1 MNFETVIGLE
11 VHVELKTNSKIF
23 TPAPNHFGAE
33 PNANTTVIEFGYPG
47 TLPVVNR
54 GAVEYAMKAALA
66 LNMDI
71 NQHNTFDRKHYFYPD
86 NPKAYQITQDAKPIG
101 VNGWIDI
108 EIEGTDGQPG
118 YTKRI
123 GITRLHMEE
132 DAGKL
137 THANGY
143 SLVDLNR
150 QGTPLVEIVS
160 EPDIRTPAEAYAYLE
175 KLKSII
181 QYTGVSDVRME
192 EGSLRCDANI
202 SLRPYGQ
209 EEFGTKTELKNL
221 NSFNFVRKGLE
232 YEEKRQAEVL
242 LSGGEIKQETRRFD
256 DKTGKTILM
265 RVKETADDYRYFPE
279 PDLVDIVIDDAWLER
294 VKASIPELPDARK
307 KRYVEELGLTEYDA
321 NVLVI
326 NKDISDFFD
335 AMVKAGAD
343 AKLSANWLMGD
354 VSAYLNAEQIEI
366 NETKLTPE
374 NLSSMVKLIA
384 DGTISSKIAKKVFTE
399 LVKNGGDAEKI
410 VKEKG
415 LVQISDPSVLLPIV
429 TEVLDNNPQS
439 IEDFKNGK
447 DRAVGFLVG
456 QIMKA
461 TKGQANPPMVN
472 KILLEEIKKR

>member
-23 TPAPNHFGAE
+23 SPAPNHFGAE
-33 PNANTTVIEFGYPG
+33 PNTNTTVIDLGYPG
-47 TLPVVNR
+47 VLPVLNKNV
-54 GAVEYAMKAALA
+54 VDYAMKAALA

-71 NQHNTFDRKHYFYPD
+71 NQQTKFDRKNYFYPD
-86 NPKAYQITQDAKPIG
+86 NPKAYQISQFDKPIG
-101 VNGWIDI
+101 ENGWIEI

-118 YTKRI
+118 YTKKI

-137 THANGY
+137 THGDGY
-143 SLVDLNR
+143 SLVDFNR

-202 SLRPYGQ
+202 SIRPYGQ
-209 EEFGTKTELKNL
+209 EEFGTKAELKNL

-232 YEEKRQAEVL
+232 HEEVRQAEVL
-242 LSGGEIKQETRRFD
+242 MSGGEIKQETRRFD
-256 DKTGKTILM
+256 EKTGKTILM
-265 RVKETADDYRYFPE
+265 RVKEGTDDYRYFPE
-279 PDLVDIVIDDAWLER
+279 PDLVDLHIDDEWLER

-307 KRYVEELGLTEYDA
+307 KRYVEELGLNNYDA
-321 NVLVI
+321 SVLVV
-326 NKDISDFFD
+326 NKVISDFFD
-335 AMVKAGAD
+335 EMVALGAD

-354 VSAYLNAEQIEI
+354 VSAYLNSEQKELSD
-366 NETKLTPE
+366 TALTPE
-374 NLSSMVKLIA
+374 NLSGMVKLIA

-399 LVKNGGDAEKI
+399 LVKNGGDANEI
-410 VKEKG
+410 VKAKG
-415 LVQISDPSVLLPIV
+415 LVQISDPSVLLGLV
-429 TEVLDNNPQS
+429 TEVLDANPQS

-447 DRAVGFLVG
+447 DRAIGFLVG

-461 TKGQANPPMVN
+461 SKGQANPPMVN
-472 KILLEEIKKR
+472 KILLEEINKR